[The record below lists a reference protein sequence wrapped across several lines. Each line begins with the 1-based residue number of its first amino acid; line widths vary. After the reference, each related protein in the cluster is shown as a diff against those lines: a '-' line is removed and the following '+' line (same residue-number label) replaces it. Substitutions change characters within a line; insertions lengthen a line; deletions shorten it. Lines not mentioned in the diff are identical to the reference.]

1 MPKMKCEKRM
11 KTFMSRVA
19 ISVALAAVAIVV
31 RWKGCT
37 QQPADDLVVR
47 RDGWPDLR
55 EAARSAPSAL
65 APAHERRR
73 GTGSADASGGGGR
86 PRAADSLVTSAMR

>member
-37 QQPADDLVVR
+37 QQPADDLVVGTAGPTFER
-47 RDGWPDLR
+47 PHDPPPPPSPQPTNAVGGQARQMHPVVA
-55 EAARSAPSAL
+55 AARAL
-65 APAHERRR
+65 RTVSSQAQ
-73 GTGSADASGGGGR
+73 
-86 PRAADSLVTSAMR
+86 